1 MVGSEHLLT
10 AVLAYLAGSI
20 PFGLLLARIAGLGD
34 IRSIGSGNVGAT
46 NVLRTGRKGVAAA
59 TMLFDIAK
67 GAVPVL
73 IAHRFSLELAIV
85 AGLTAVIGHNFP
97 LWLKFRGGKGVATSF
112 GALVAVSWPL
122 GLACLGVWLAV
133 AVVTRYSSLAAILAF
148 ASSPF
153 IAWWLSGEQIAVL
166 AALLAILGIARHHE
180 NIRRLSSGRESK
192 IGEKSESEA
201 E

>member
-1 MVGSEHLLT
+1 MVGSAHLLT
-10 AVLAYLAGSI
+10 AVLAYLAGSV
-20 PFGLLLARIAGLGD
+20 PFGLLLARMAGLGD

-59 TMLFDIAK
+59 TLLLDVAK

-73 IAHRFSLELAIV
+73 IAHRFGLDLAIA
-85 AGLTAVIGHNFP
+85 AGLAAVIGHNFP

-112 GALVAVSWPL
+112 GALVAVSWPA
-122 GLACLGVWLAV
+122 GIACLGVWLAV
-133 AVVTRYSSLAAILAF
+133 AAATRYSSLAAIVAF
-148 ASSPF
+148 AASPF
-153 IAWWLSGEQIAVL
+153 LAWWLSGEQIAVL

-180 NIRRLSSGRESK
+180 NIRRLLSGRESK
-192 IGEKSESEA
+192 IGGKSESEA